1 VRPLSIEAE
10 GFAAFRRRV
19 AISFDDVDLF
29 ALVGPT
35 GAGKSSVIDAMVFA
49 LYGKVPRYQDDRIVA
64 SVINVQSAEARV
76 RLDFELEGERYTVVR
91 VVRRTRTGASTKEAR
106 LEHGDEVLAGDARSL
121 DEQVVAL
128 LGLTFEQF
136 TKTVVLPQGEFAR
149 FLHER
154 PADRQDLLVQLL
166 DLGMYGRMAS
176 LARERARS
184 CADRALVLDDE
195 LARLGDID
203 PDTEAMHRERAA
215 ALAALAEQAREV
227 LAAIE
232 ALDRRLD
239 EVRVEGEV
247 LRVRQRA
254 LLAVAV
260 PDGVHDHQAHCD
272 KAAAVVTGAHQALDA
287 ARADLDAATTA
298 LAELPD
304 DAELRD
310 VARRWVRLA
319 EREQALTSRRAA
331 HDACAEAALVA
342 GREAAAAHAVLTTA
356 EQRLATAKDRARAAA
371 LRHELHEGRPCP
383 VCEQTVLRL
392 PAPVPDRELDDARGE
407 ESAARAA
414 HERTAK
420 ARDRA
425 QRELAR
431 ADEEVASLVTE
442 LAVLQEGLAGAP
454 DAASCAEA
462 LAAAAVARET
472 ETAARSAVK
481 QAEAAA
487 RRAEQ
492 AARELD
498 DLGRRLRRDLTAAR
512 DSIAQL
518 SLQPPAPREV
528 DLLEDWGQLVE
539 WCAAAAA
546 EVTVRIDALLAE
558 HGELRRARDEHAA
571 ALAAACAAHGV
582 DAAGPRLLEHCKQLE
597 TRALADADAAAERLA
612 RRTTLASQVDG
623 LRADQRVAEDLG
635 RLLGANGFQQW
646 LLEEAL
652 DQLVTGASERMFS
665 LSSGQFS
672 LERDGKQFAVRDHRN
687 ADDLR
692 PVKTLSGGETFLA
705 SLALALALAD
715 NVAALSA
722 AGAPRLES
730 IFLDEGFGSLDPET
744 LDVVAAAIE
753 ELGASGRMVG
763 VVTHIRELA
772 DRLPVRFE
780 VTKLPDTSVV
790 ERVDK

>member
-19 AISFDDVDLF
+19 EISFDDVELF

-76 RLDFELEGERYTVVR
+76 RLDFELEGEHYTVVR
-91 VVRRTRTGASTKEAR
+91 VVRRTAKGASTKEAR

-176 LARERARS
+176 LARERAKS
-184 CADRALVLDDE
+184 CADRATMLDDE
-195 LARLGDID
+195 LARLGEID
-203 PDTEAMHRERAA
+203 PDAEAAHRARAA
-215 ALAALAEQAREV
+215 ALASLAEQARDLLRE
-227 LAAIE
+227 IDD
-232 ALDRRLD
+232 LDRRID
-239 EVRVEGEV
+239 EIRVEGEV

-260 PDGVHDHQAHCD
+260 PDGVHDHQAHVD
-272 KAAAVVTGAHQALDA
+272 KAAAVLAGAHEAVDA
-287 ARADLDAATTA
+287 ARADLDAAANA
-298 LAELPD
+298 LAAQPD

-310 VARRWVRLA
+310 IARRWVRLA
-319 EREQALTSRRAA
+319 EREQALDARRVA
-331 HDACAEAALVA
+331 HETTAEIVA
-342 GREAAAAHAVLTTA
+342 GAERDAAAAQAACTEA
-356 EQRLATAKDRARAAA
+356 DQRLTRAKDRARAAA
-371 LRHELHEGRPCP
+371 LRHDLHEGEPCP
-383 VCEQTVLRL
+383 VCEQTVVRL
-392 PAPVPDRELDDARGE
+392 PEAVPDRELDDARNAE
-407 ESAARAA
+407 AAARSAHERAAAA
-414 HERTAK
+414 HER
-420 ARDRA
+420 ARRD
-425 QRELAR
+425 LAR
-431 ADEEVASLVTE
+431 AEQE
-442 LAVLQEGLAGAP
+442 LAALVDEFSDLKAGLAGVP
-454 DAASCAEA
+454 DAEACAEA
-462 LAAAAVARET
+462 LAAGAAARDA
-472 ETAARSAVK
+472 ETAARAAVTR
-481 QAEAAA
+481 ADPVA

-492 AARELD
+492 AVRELD
-498 DLGRRLRRDLTAAR
+498 ELGRRLRRDLTAAR
-512 DSIAQL
+512 DSVAQL
-518 SLQPPAPREV
+518 SLQPPAPHEV
-528 DLLEDWGQLVE
+528 DLLDDWEQLVA
-539 WCAAAAA
+539 WCVDAAG
-546 EVTVRIDALLAE
+546 EVTERIEALLGA
-558 HGELRRARDEHAA
+558 HGGLRRERDGRAA
-571 ALAAACAAHGV
+571 VLAEAGAAHGV
-582 DAAGPRLLEHCKQLE
+582 DPSTPRLVEHCKQLE

-612 RRTTLASQVDG
+612 RRGALAGQVDL
-623 LRADQRVAEDLG
+623 LRTDQRVADDLG

-652 DQLVTGASERMFS
+652 DQLVAGASERMHA

-705 SLALALALAD
+705 SLSLALALAD

-790 ERVDK
+790 ERVEK